1 MAFIT
6 FWRGKLGIYISP
18 MVLVLASLA
27 IGILPL
33 LFGMKIRKPLI
44 KEVKRQSLN
53 YLFIPAIYVLGAVI
67 SFLIFHNIILDYP
80 INPQVSDVI
89 PTVQIMSERFIMGDF
104 PYSFITDF
112 GYSLPPT
119 YLTFQWLPFIVSAY
133 FHFDPRFIIIALL
146 FIAFA
151 LYSYSVMK
159 SKSNLLAKIF
169 LTALPFLILIAFM
182 LDMPSVFG
190 QTIELLPT
198 SYYIFMVLT
207 FFSTSLIFR
216 AGGVLL
222 PLLSRYSFI
231 FWLPFYFLLQFFRD
245 EKWKSILTG
254 VYVLIFVGL
263 LYIIP
268 FLLKQPDIFKK
279 GYNYYTEA
287 ALGEWQLKN
296 WQAEN
301 DKPFH
306 LFKGIGF
313 ASYFY
318 DYATGSLSEKLTKL
332 KNTHLIGSILVA
344 ILMGLLYFRF
354 KNKIPDRLYLLLS
367 LKIYLTYFYAFIQ
380 VPYVYLQLVP
390 LFISVLII
398 AAITIETKKGIV
410 SLPSLFEA
418 NNE

>member
-1 MAFIT
+1 
-6 FWRGKLGIYISP
+6 
-18 MVLVLASLA
+18 
-27 IGILPL
+27 
-33 LFGMKIRKPLI
+33 
-44 KEVKRQSLN
+44 
-53 YLFIPAIYVLGAVI
+53 
-67 SFLIFHNIILDYP
+67 
-80 INPQVSDVI
+80 
-89 PTVQIMSERFIMGDF
+89 
-104 PYSFITDF
+104 
-112 GYSLPPT
+112 
-119 YLTFQWLPFIVSAY
+119 
-133 FHFDPRFIIIALL
+133 
-146 FIAFA
+146 
-151 LYSYSVMK
+151 MK

>member
-1 MAFIT
+1 
-6 FWRGKLGIYISP
+6 
-18 MVLVLASLA
+18 
-27 IGILPL
+27 
-33 LFGMKIRKPLI
+33 
-44 KEVKRQSLN
+44 
-53 YLFIPAIYVLGAVI
+53 
-67 SFLIFHNIILDYP
+67 
-80 INPQVSDVI
+80 
-89 PTVQIMSERFIMGDF
+89 
-104 PYSFITDF
+104 
-112 GYSLPPT
+112 
-119 YLTFQWLPFIVSAY
+119 
-133 FHFDPRFIIIALL
+133 
-146 FIAFA
+146 
-151 LYSYSVMK
+151 
-159 SKSNLLAKIF
+159 
-169 LTALPFLILIAFM
+169 
-182 LDMPSVFG
+182 
-190 QTIELLPT
+190 
-198 SYYIFMVLT
+198 
-207 FFSTSLIFR
+207 
-216 AGGVLL
+216 
-222 PLLSRYSFI
+222 
-231 FWLPFYFLLQFFRD
+231 
-245 EKWKSILTG
+245 
-254 VYVLIFVGL
+254 VGL